1 MAGITNPS
9 FKTCMDDY
17 EKRLIKVEKDIEDL
31 KYNFKDK
38 DKKKG
43 KYEKYRC

>member
-17 EKRLIKVEKDIEDL
+17 EKRLIKVEKDIE
-31 KYNFKDK
+31 
-38 DKKKG
+38 KK
-43 KYEKYRC
+43 